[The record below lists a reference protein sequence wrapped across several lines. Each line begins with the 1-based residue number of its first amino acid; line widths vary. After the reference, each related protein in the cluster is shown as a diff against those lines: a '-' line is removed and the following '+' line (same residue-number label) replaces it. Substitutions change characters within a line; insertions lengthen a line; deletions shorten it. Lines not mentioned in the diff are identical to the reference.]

1 MAIGYGGSHDDAAAK
16 LGKSGDGGVDG
27 AINQDLLGLERVY
40 VQAKRYASAIPIGRP
55 ALQAFVGSLVGFG
68 ASKGV
73 FVTTSSFTA
82 QAVGYA
88 DQVPQRV
95 ALIDGQRL
103 AELLIR
109 YKVGVRTGRTIELKE
124 LDENYVADEE

>member
-1 MAIGYGGSHDDAAAK
+1 M
-16 LGKSGDGGVDG
+16 
-27 AINQDLLGLERVY
+27 
-40 VQAKRYASAIPIGRP
+40 
-55 ALQAFVGSLVGFG
+55 GSLVGFG